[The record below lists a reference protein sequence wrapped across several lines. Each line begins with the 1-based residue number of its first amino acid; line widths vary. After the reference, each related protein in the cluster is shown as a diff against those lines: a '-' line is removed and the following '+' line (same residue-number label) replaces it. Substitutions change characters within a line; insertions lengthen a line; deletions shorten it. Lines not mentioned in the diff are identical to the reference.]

1 MSINLLVLP
10 TDLEGELCVTNTQ
23 AKVRNRFMIY
33 MKQHVVEDN
42 EWPHLSPKKK
52 YQPLSM
58 FEAL

>member
-42 EWPHLSPKKK
+42 E
-52 YQPLSM
+52 
-58 FEAL
+58 